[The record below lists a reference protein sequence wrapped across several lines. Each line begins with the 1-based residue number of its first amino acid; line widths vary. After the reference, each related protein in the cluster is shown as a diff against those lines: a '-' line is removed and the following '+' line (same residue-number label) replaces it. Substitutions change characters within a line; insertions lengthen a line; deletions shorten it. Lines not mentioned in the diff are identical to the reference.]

1 MRVVK
6 RQIAVYMGGRQFS
19 DHSVDG
25 NVPEWFRYQ
34 GADATI
40 DLSDSINS
48 PLGLFLEAN
57 APLSF

>member
-1 MRVVK
+1 
-6 RQIAVYMGGRQFS
+6 MGGRQFS